1 MQTKMPNKKPNK
13 KPISELTKEPNKMT
27 HAGQALL
34 DDVLAIKAGAS
45 AKTWSPE
52 QLLVISVRKELHKS
66 QPAFAKLLGIPVGT
80 LRDWEQGRKQ
90 PDSAAVTLIKVAQSH
105 PQVLEELAV

>member
-1 MQTKMPNKKPNK
+1 MQTKMPNKKPISVPTK
-13 KPISELTKEPNKMT
+13 KPNKMT

-34 DDVLAIKAGAS
+34 DDVLAIKAGTT
-45 AKTWSPE
+45 AKIWSPE

-105 PQVLEELAV
+105 PQVLEELAA

>member
-1 MQTKMPNKKPNK
+1 MAKKM
-13 KPISELTKEPNKMT
+13 SD
-27 HAGQALL
+27 AGQAVL
-34 DDVLAIKAGAS
+34 DDVLGIKAGMP

-52 QLLVISVRKELHKS
+52 QLLVITVRKQLQKS
-66 QPAFAKLLGIPVGT
+66 QPDFAKLLGIPVGT

-105 PQVLEELAV
+105 PEVLANLAA

>member
-1 MQTKMPNKKPNK
+1 
-13 KPISELTKEPNKMT
+13 MT

-34 DDVLAIKAGAS
+34 DDVLAIKAGTT
-45 AKTWSPE
+45 AKIWSPE

-105 PQVLEELAV
+105 PQVLEELAA